1 MPNRM
6 IKSRAR
12 TSSIQLAECL
22 ASLLALELM
31 APSPVLYLI
40 SPWITDMPL
49 IRNHAGQYRAIMPE
63 MSKDVLSLADVLT
76 ALAERDVQIRII
88 SRADHQ
94 LTEYFIRKLPLTVE
108 RITSA
113 TLHEKGL
120 VSEQFYLRGS
130 MNFTF
135 SGVNLNDESI
145 ELTTDQTAVATAL
158 IEAQQRWEE
167 IGA

>member
-1 MPNRM
+1 MPNRV

-22 ASLLALELM
+22 ASLLALQLM

-49 IRNHAGQYRAIMPE
+49 IRNRAGQYRAIMPE
-63 MSKDVLSLADVLT
+63 MSKDMLSLADVLN

-88 SRADHQ
+88 SRPYHQ
-94 LTEYFIRKLPLTVE
+94 LTEDFIRKLPHTIE
-108 RITSA
+108 RKTSN

-120 VSEQFYLRGS
+120 ITEQFYLRGS
-130 MNFTF
+130 MNFTY
-135 SGVNLNDESI
+135 SGVNLNDESV
-145 ELTTDQTAVATAL
+145 ELTTDPAAVATAL

-167 IGA
+167 LGS